1 MTKVAALLWLVIA
14 TIPTMASGQTSSGLA
29 APLWAVAPGMPK
41 ERQEDLARQHQAII
55 RARWDVCI
63 DLQMVTLEEAR
74 ALELLPQLQSVDQR
88 EVDAA
93 WERLQGMLRKGEA
106 TLVAWP
112 IIRTM
117 DGARGVS
124 ETVLEKRY
132 PTEFEPPQE
141 PQTFGPGSPK
151 PGKIRADTVEG
162 LPNAYETRN
171 LGVTLIAS
179 PLVLREGRLLFLDLD
194 ISRVDLLGFE
204 DFGYALTVHNTLVPA
219 PAPRFT
225 SLRSTLKLK
234 LQSSQRQLVAVH
246 KLVEPKGVIEF
257 HLIRAVVCP
266 VD

>member
-14 TIPTMASGQTSSGLA
+14 AIPTMAFGQTSSGLM
-29 APLWAVAPGMPK
+29 APVWAGDPGMPK
-41 ERQEDLARQHQAII
+41 EWWKDQASQHQVII
-55 RARWDVCI
+55 HARWEVCI
-63 DLQMVTLEEAR
+63 DLQMVALDETR
-74 ALELLPQLQSVDQR
+74 ALELLPQLQSVEQK
-88 EVDAA
+88 EVDVA
-93 WERLQGMLRKGEA
+93 WERLQGMIRKGEA

-151 PGKIRADTVEG
+151 PGKIRADTLEG
-162 LPNAYETRN
+162 LPNAFETRN
-171 LGVTLIAS
+171 IGVTLIAS
-179 PLVLREGRLLFLDLD
+179 PVVFDEGRLLFLDLD

-204 DFGYALTVHNTLVPA
+204 DFGYALTAHNTLVPA

-234 LQSSQRQLVAVH
+234 LLSGQRQLVAVH
-246 KLVEPKGVIEF
+246 KLVEPKGFIEL
-257 HLIRAVVCP
+257 HLIRAVVRP